1 MRSSFQSFC
10 ESPMPRR
17 AAAVVFQAAAMTAAV
32 PAAHAAQTGAPAV
45 ASVDATVQEKAQ
57 QAPRIPVAHG
67 SMTPASAA
75 AEGSRAGARTEASR
89 VNATDAVPVIPF
101 GRGETVLTCT
111 VLRACVVE
119 LEQGEVL
126 VNEPVAGD
134 QARWIIAHAR
144 AGPAG
149 SDALVVVKPKACDVT
164 TNLVLSTNRRIYDID
179 LDSPPC
185 AGHEGSATNPKRSY
199 MRHIR
204 FAYPL
209 DSSPTTRRMARAVV
223 SDSAPHEHH
232 RAVRPALPLNREYS
246 LVRVRRGPFGWFGEQ
261 PIDFPWLPTTIADDG
276 AHVYITLPRAA
287 RQHPAPVLYAVETD
301 GSRTLVNYT
310 MRDTVV
316 VTDRTFRRGLFVIA
330 AGEGEQRLEFE
341 NLAWS
346 DGSDRAGREP

>member
-1 MRSSFQSFC
+1 MRSSFRFFCQSRL
-10 ESPMPRR
+10 PRR
-17 AAAVVFQAAAMTAAV
+17 AAAVTLRFAALAAAV
-32 PAAHAAQTGAPAV
+32 PAAHAAQTAAPSV
-45 ASVDATVQEKAQ
+45 ARVDA
-57 QAPRIPVAHG
+57 
-67 SMTPASAA
+67 
-75 AEGSRAGARTEASR
+75 
-89 VNATDAVPVIPF
+89 AVTVIPF

-126 VNEPVAGD
+126 VNDPVAGD

-149 SDALVVVKPKACDVT
+149 SDALVVVKPKSCDVT
-164 TNLVLSTNRRIYDID
+164 TNLVLSTNRRIYDLD

-185 AGHEGSATNPKRSY
+185 AGHAGSAANPKRDY
-199 MRHIR
+199 MRHVR
-204 FAYPL
+204 FSYPA
-209 DSSPTTRRMARAVV
+209 DSSLATRRAARAIVA
-223 SDSAPHEHH
+223 DSVRHEDD
-232 RAVRPALPLNREYS
+232 RAVTPARPLNREYGV
-246 LVRVRRGPFGWFGEQ
+246 VRVRRGPFGWFGEQ
-261 PIDFPWLPTTIADDG
+261 PIDFPWVPTTIADDG
-276 AHVYITLPRAA
+276 VHVYITLPREA
-287 RQHPAPVLYAVETD
+287 RQHPAPVLYAEEGD

-346 DGSDRAGREP
+346 DGSGRAGREP